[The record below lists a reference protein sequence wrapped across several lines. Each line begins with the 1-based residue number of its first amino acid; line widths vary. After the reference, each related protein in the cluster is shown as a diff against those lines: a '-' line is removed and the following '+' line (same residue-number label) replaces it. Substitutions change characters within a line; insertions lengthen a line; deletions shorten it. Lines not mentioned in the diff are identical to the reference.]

1 MANKKPAKRA
11 VKAGKSRLIVSNRG
25 EEKSEGRN
33 PKAEG
38 DEQRRNEVTK
48 MEQKTEGRIEESE
61 SQEHAEAVP
70 GAPGAVNPGESRSNL
85 DLATIKANQGQTT
98 DWDESNQI
106 YWTREE
112 LESLAE
118 LRRRRQNGGNPGA
131 TDLTQ
136 PTARDEKDN
145 GAGAELKVQSPKSK
159 IQGQESDVQG
169 SISEVSSQ
177 PVSGPKLTARERA
190 DTARL
195 QMLNCTRPFDLAE
208 LERLYAEAK
217 KEEGA

>member
-1 MANKKPAKRA
+1 MRSAECRKAAEKEPQRPNVGLAKET
-11 VKAGKSRLIVSNRG
+11 K
-25 EEKSEGRN
+25 EG
-33 PKAEG
+33 
-38 DEQRRNEVTK
+38 
-48 MEQKTEGRIEESE
+48 QKTGFRIQEPEG
-61 SQEHAEAVP
+61 QERAEAVP
-70 GAPGAVNPGESRSNL
+70 GAPSFAEATEDRPGAVNPGESRSNL

-106 YWTREE
+106 YWTKEE
-112 LESLAE
+112 LASLAE

-136 PTARDEKDN
+136 LTARDEKDN
-145 GAGAELKVQSPKSK
+145 GAELKVQSPKSK

-177 PVSGPKLTARERA
+177 LVSGPKLTARERA
-190 DTARL
+190 DNARS

-217 KEEGA
+217 KEEGGGSVEP